1 MEELPQP
8 APEYAHSEDSGTSP
22 QSPPPGSKALPRLPV
37 QFTDFLTHLK
47 TLDSGVLEGA
57 SRQITIETY
66 DEYLEVLT
74 LFRLEMNGQ
83 GKN

>member
-1 MEELPQP
+1 M
-8 APEYAHSEDSGTSP
+8 
-22 QSPPPGSKALPRLPV
+22 